1 MLGILE
7 LKNQVTQNGVTN
19 QVTNSKFKDKKFH
32 FELLTRW
39 L

>member
-7 LKNQVTQNGVTN
+7 LQNQVTQNDVTI
-19 QVTNSKFKDKKFH
+19 QVTNSKFKDKTLH